1 MSMYSSQSGSFL
13 RTTTGAALL
22 CGLRL
27 LLPCQ
32 GS

>member
-1 MSMYSSQSGSFL
+1 MSIHSSQIGSCL
-13 RTTTGAALL
+13 RTNPGAVLL

-27 LLPCQ
+27 LLPGQ